1 MPDEFLPFP
10 FPKRPAGI
18 QTRLESAILLAF
30 YPLFR
35 HFLAHAPVHTGVF
48 QYISKSSSHGPFNYS
63 ASRKLNCT
71 VYFLNFHPASVRR
84 FIKLFVPRHLFA
96 CPSTILL
103 ENNRKIPAQ
112 KTRTGLLQTLARRA
126 TLAFLRV
133 LFVFFFLFP
142 FIFFPPPSC
151 VRTYM
156 SIYIIRFVNKFTHT
170 HRISLG
176 EIFDRGTLVAAVSKF
191 VSFAIFLCNVRQVGI
206 SVDCGFLCGN
216 SQSSEILK
224 ERNSI
229 PRLLK
234 G

>member
-1 MPDEFLPFP
+1 MSAVSSNCSFLAIYLHVPPRFCSKIIEKFRRKKP
-10 FPKRPAGI
+10 GPVCCKR
-18 QTRLESAILLAF
+18 LLAEQRLLF
-30 YPLFR
+30 YVFSSFFSFC
-35 HFLAHAPVHTGVF
+35 FL
-48 QYISKSSSHGPFNYS
+48 
-63 ASRKLNCT
+63 L
-71 VYFLNFHPASVRR
+71 YFS
-84 FIKLFVPRHLFA
+84 
-96 CPSTILL
+96 
-103 ENNRKIPAQ
+103 
-112 KTRTGLLQTLARRA
+112 
-126 TLAFLRV
+126 
-133 LFVFFFLFP
+133 
-142 FIFFPPPSC
+142 PPPSC

-234 G
+234 GWCIDLLVLLDCRKLIYNPSYFTDSSNHTIWHSSVTNFFPFFFF